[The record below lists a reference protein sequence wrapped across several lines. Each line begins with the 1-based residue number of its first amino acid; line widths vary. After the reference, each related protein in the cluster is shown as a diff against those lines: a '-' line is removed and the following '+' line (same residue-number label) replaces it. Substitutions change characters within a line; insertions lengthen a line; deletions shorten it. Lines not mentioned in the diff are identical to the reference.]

1 MTHTLME
8 IELKPMPRIKLEEQ
22 PRYEFRYE
30 VVLQPRDVNAAGHL
44 GHETLIALVHSAR
57 ANLLRSLGLSE
68 GDLGDGRTGVIMF
81 DLAVNYRGEG
91 FLFDALRIESHVGE
105 ITRTSFRLFYRVS
118 KGEKILALVET
129 GFLAFNYRDRK
140 IAHVPQALVKA
151 LHQYLGTPH
160 LFPLPSGERGR

>member
-1 MTHTLME
+1 
-8 IELKPMPRIKLEEQ
+8 MPRIKLQEQ
-22 PRYEFRYE
+22 PRYEFQYE
-30 VVLQPRDVNAAGHL
+30 VVVQPRDVNTAGHL

-68 GDLGDGRTGVIMF
+68 LDLGDGRTGVIMF

-105 ITRTSFRLFYRVS
+105 ITRTSFRLFYRVT
-118 KGEKILALVET
+118 KGDKILALVET

-140 IAHVPQALVKA
+140 IVQVPQTLLKA
-151 LHQYLGTPH
+151 LDQYLI
-160 LFPLPSGERGR
+160 RK